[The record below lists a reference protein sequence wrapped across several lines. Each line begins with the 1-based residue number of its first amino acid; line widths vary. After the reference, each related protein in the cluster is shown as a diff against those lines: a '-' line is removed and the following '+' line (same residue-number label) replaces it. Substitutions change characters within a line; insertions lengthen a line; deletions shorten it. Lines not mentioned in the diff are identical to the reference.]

1 MNECPQCGAPLPTD
15 TSAEGICPR
24 CLLRV
29 ALETEPGSKP
39 TTISLSAPA
48 SQAAG
53 ERIGPYK
60 LLRVVGEGGMGVVW
74 LADQEQPLRRR
85 VTIKLI
91 KQGMDSR
98 EVITRFESERQ
109 ALALMDHPNIAT
121 VFDAGSTTDGR
132 PFFVMEYVPGLPI
145 TRYCDDRRLGNRERL
160 ELFVQVCH
168 AVEHAHKKGIVHRDL
183 KPSNVLVMEV
193 EGKPLPKV
201 IDFGIAKATNQRLTE
216 KTLFTELGRLI
227 GTPEYM
233 SPEQASGDGQ
243 EVGVTTDI
251 YSLGVLLYELLAGVL
266 PFDPKEL
273 RKIGYD
279 GILRII
285 REQEP
290 PTPTKRISGLGDGAS
305 EIAARRQTD
314 PASLAR
320 QLRGE
325 LEWITLKAIEKD
337 RRRRYGSAAEFAADV
352 TRHLTDEPVLA
363 RRPSAIYRW
372 RKWGRKHR
380 GAVAATA
387 IILALMAVSTI
398 LIIQANRGQV
408 SAAPPVLIQVTRD
421 AGLTIEPA
429 VSEDDNWL
437 AYVSDRAGAGNL
449 DLWIQ
454 PLPVGDPIR
463 LTRHPADEHEPVFLP
478 NGKRIVYRSERE
490 GGGIYVISIDGG
502 QERLLAKEGRRP
514 RVSPDGK
521 WIAYWVGEP
530 MSVLDSSKIYVIP
543 ADGGEPRQVA
553 AEFKDAAYPT
563 WSPDGRNLLFYGISL
578 DATTG
583 WKGFWWVYPLAGG
596 VPAQVDDSVL
606 LRGIVPGWWLPSNRV
621 IYEHSPYSGLR
632 EGTNIWEIPIQPQT
646 FKAGEPSQLSFGSGA
661 DKSPVMTRDGRLIF
675 STVITQTD
683 LWAVPVPAGTLEGK
697 LQRLTNDNVAETS
710 PSVSRDGR
718 LLIFGARGM
727 GNHEIWLRELD
738 SNKQR
743 RLYVSPNFTFWPHIT
758 PDGAMTFF
766 TESAGRH
773 QIYRM
778 RIGFPPE
785 KVCEDANSAQ
795 GVAPDGTR
803 LASTVSTG
811 SGRASY
817 GFRIMEVSSGRE
829 LTRFEH
835 PQHSLYD
842 PKFAPDGRWLAFNEA
857 VSAEKRR
864 LFVAPLPDSQR
875 SGPGDWIAI
884 TDATSWL
891 DKAEWSVDGRLLYYV
906 SSVDGYWCIW
916 AQQLDQN
923 TKHPLGG
930 PVAVHHFH
938 DNRAS
943 MRNLEL
949 SKLKLAVATD
959 KIIFNMGELSG
970 NVWMATREQ

>member
-1 MNECPQCGAPLPTD
+1 MNECPQCGAPLPP
-15 TSAEGICPR
+15 EGICPQ

-29 ALETEPGSKP
+29 ALETDPDSKQSTNSQSTPG
-39 TTISLSAPA
+39 AQA
-48 SQAAG
+48 SG

-74 LADQEQPLRRR
+74 LADQDQPLRRR
-85 VTIKLI
+85 VAVKLI

-145 TRYCDDRRLGNRERL
+145 TRYCDERRLGNRERL
-160 ELFVQVCH
+160 ELFVQVCQ
-168 AVEHAHKKGIVHRDL
+168 AVEHAHKRAVIHRDL

-201 IDFGIAKATNQRLTE
+201 IDFGIAKATNQGLTE

-243 EVGVTTDI
+243 EVDATTDI

-273 RKIGYD
+273 RKAGYE

-285 REQEP
+285 RQQEP
-290 PTPTKRISGLGDGAS
+290 PTPTKRISSLGAAAS
-305 EIAARRQTD
+305 EIAARRKTD
-314 PASLAR
+314 PATLAR

-337 RRRRYGSAAEFAADV
+337 RHRRYVSAAEFGVDV
-352 TRHLTDEPVLA
+352 ARYLKDEPVLA

-372 RKWGRKHR
+372 RKWARKRR

-387 IILALMAVSTI
+387 ITLAIAAISTV
-398 LIIQANRGQV
+398 LVIQANRGQM

-429 VSEDDNWL
+429 VSPDDKRL
-437 AYVSDRAGAGNL
+437 AYASDRAGDGNL

-463 LTRHPADEHEPVFLP
+463 LTRHPADEHEPAFLP
-478 NGKRIVYRSERE
+478 DGTRIVYRSERE

-521 WIAYWVGEP
+521 WIAYWVGNP
-530 MSVLDSSKIYVIP
+530 MSSTLDSSKIYVAP
-543 ADGGEPRQVA
+543 AEGGDPRQVA
-553 AEFKDAAYPT
+553 TEFKVAAYPA
-563 WSPDGRNLLFYGISL
+563 WSPDGRSLLFYGIAL
-578 DATTG
+578 DPTTGG

-596 VPAQVDDSVL
+596 TPAQVNASVL
-606 LRGIVPGWWLPSNRV
+606 LRGIIPGWWLRSNRV
-621 IYEHSPYSGLR
+621 IYEYSPHFGLR
-632 EGTNIWEIPIQPQT
+632 EGTNIWEIPIHPQT
-646 FKAGEPSQLSFGSGA
+646 LKAGEPSQLSFGSGA
-661 DKSPVMTRDGRLIF
+661 DKSPVMTGDGRLIF
-675 STVITQTD
+675 SAVTTQTD
-683 LWAVPVPAGTLEGK
+683 LWAVPLPAGTLGEQ
-697 LQRLTNDNVAETS
+697 LQRLTQDNIAETS

-718 LLIFGARGM
+718 RLLFGARGM

-758 PDGAMTFF
+758 ADGTIAFF
-766 TESAGRH
+766 TESAKQH

-785 KVCEDANSAQ
+785 RVCEGANSAQ
-795 GVAPDGTR
+795 GVTADGTR

-811 SGRASY
+811 PGGAGL

-842 PKFAPDGRWLAFNEA
+842 PKFAPDGRWLAFNA
-857 VSAEKRR
+857 SAGPDKRR
-864 LFVAPLPDSQR
+864 LFVARLTDSQR
-875 SGPGDWIAI
+875 SGPEDWIAI
-884 TDATSWL
+884 TDGTSWL
-891 DKAEWSVDGRLLYYV
+891 DKADWSVDGRLLYYV
-906 SSVDGYWCIW
+906 SSIDGYWCIW
-916 AQQLDQN
+916 AQQLDENSRQ
-923 TKHPLGG
+923 PLGG

-943 MRNLEL
+943 MRNLET
-949 SKLKLAVATD
+949 SKLKLAVAND
-959 KIIFNMGELSG
+959 KIIFSMGELSG